1 MYRHKCHHFMVYYYA
16 GIAVRMEDADY
27 TVEEGQTARVCV
39 VIEGDSN
46 IVISVEV
53 NTDEITAEGQE
64 VTECM

>member
-1 MYRHKCHHFMVYYYA
+1 MVYYYA

-46 IVISVEV
+46 IVISIDV
-53 NTDEITAEGQE
+53 NTNDITAEGNK